1 MAQAVVD
8 VLEIVEVE
16 EDHARPQVIAL
27 GNRQRLIEAVHQ
39 QDPVRQPCQ
48 RVQVGHL
55 PDAVFGRLARAD
67 IHERG
72 DSAVDLSGRVQQ
84 RLGVADQVRD
94 RAIVERDR
102 IGRAL
107 GKNKAVIMINHGN
120 LTVGQTVDEAAW
132 WFITMERSCQVQLL
146 AEAAGMP
153 HVIDDE
159 NAMLT
164 RQQLGT
170 PYGGWVAF
178 QPLYQRIV
186 REQPDLLD

>member
-1 MAQAVVD
+1 M
-8 VLEIVEVE
+8 
-16 EDHARPQVIAL
+16 
-27 GNRQRLIEAVHQ
+27 
-39 QDPVRQPCQ
+39 
-48 RVQVGHL
+48 
-55 PDAVFGRLARAD
+55 
-67 IHERG
+67 
-72 DSAVDLSGRVQQ
+72 
-84 RLGVADQVRD
+84 RD

-146 AEAAGMP
+146 AEAAGTP
-153 HVIDDE
+153 HLIDDE